1 MHIKKS
7 LGFTALRKM
16 LSKRFLQVEDFRKGD
31 VKYKLHDFFMSAF
44 AMMYF
49 QDPSLLSF
57 QERLQKACN
66 KNNLKTM
73 FDIESIPKD
82 SQLREILD
90 QAPTESV
97 EQLFPD
103 FLHQLQRGNQL
114 KTYQFL
120 DGRYLIPLDGSG
132 YFSSK
137 KICCPGCLQK
147 KNKKT
152 GEIRYH
158 HQILQ
163 AAIVHPD
170 MKQVLPLAPEPIKNT
185 DGTKKQD
192 CEINASKRIIS
203 KIRKTHPKL
212 KIIIT
217 GDGLYSKQPLIDE
230 LNKANMSYILV
241 AKPKDHKVLYE
252 WFDELQG
259 LGETQNYEFKDLKK
273 KKYVYEWVNKVPLN
287 GSEKSD
293 YVNFFTFKIINKGK
307 VTYKNSWVT
316 DIQID
321 KSNIKDLVKGGR
333 SRWKI
338 ENETFN
344 TLKNQGYHIEH
355 NFGHGKKNLST
366 TLFLLNLLA
375 FYTHQLLELT
385 DLLYQKCRKGFSSR
399 KEFWNQIRCTFR
411 FMVFESWEI
420 MVEMIIGPPE
430 FAPP

>member
-1 MHIKKS
+1 MHIKKN

-16 LSKRFLQVEDFRKGD
+16 LSKRFLQVEDPRKADG
-31 VKYKLHDFFMSAF
+31 KYRLHDFFMTGF

-57 QERLQKACN
+57 QHRLQIAHN

-73 FDIESIPKD
+73 FDVESIPKD
-82 SQLREILD
+82 SQLREVLD
-90 QAPTESV
+90 RASPKAV
-97 EQLFPD
+97 EELFSD
-103 FLHQLQRGNQL
+103 FLHQLQRGNHL
-114 KTYQFL
+114 KSYQFL
-120 DGRYLIPLDGSG
+120 DGRYLIPIDGSG

-137 KICCPGCLQK
+137 KICCPGCLK
-147 KNKKT
+147 KTNKKT

-170 MKQVLPLAPEPIKNT
+170 MKQVLPLAPESIKNT
-185 DGTKKQD
+185 DGSRKQD
-192 CEINASKRIIS
+192 CEINASKRIIP
-203 KIRKTHPKL
+203 KIRRSYPKL
-212 KIIIT
+212 NIIIS
-217 GDGLYSKQPLIDE
+217 GDGLYSKQPFINE
-230 LNKANMSYILV
+230 LKPANMSYILV

-252 WFDELQG
+252 WVDVLEQ
-259 LGETQNYEFKDLKK
+259 LGEIQKYEFKDLKGK
-273 KKYVYEWVNKVPLN
+273 RYVYNWINSVPLN

-293 YVNFFTFKIINKGK
+293 DVNFFKFKIINKDK
-307 VTYKNSWVT
+307 VTYKNSWIT
-316 DIQID
+316 DIHID
-321 KSNIKDLVKGGR
+321 RKNIKDLVKGGR
-333 SRWKI
+333 ARWKI

-344 TLKNQGYHIEH
+344 TLKTQGYHIEH
-355 NFGHGKKNLST
+355 NFGHGKENLST

-375 FYTHQLLELT
+375 FYTHQILELT

-411 FMVFESWEI
+411 FMVFKSWEW
-420 MVEMIIGPPE
+420 MLEKIIGPPE

>member
-1 MHIKKS
+1 
-7 LGFTALRKM
+7 M
-16 LSKRFLQVEDFRKGD
+16 LSKRFLQAEDTRQGD
-31 VKYKLHDFFMSAF
+31 VKYRSHDFFMTGF

-57 QERLQKACN
+57 QRRLQKAYN
-66 KNNLKTM
+66 QNNLKTM

-82 SQLREILD
+82 SQLREVLD
-90 QAPTESV
+90 KASTEELES
-97 EQLFPD
+97 LFPD
-103 FLHQLQRGNQL
+103 FLHQLQRGNHL
-114 KTYQFL
+114 KPYQFL

-137 KICCPGCLQK
+137 KICCSGCLQK

-170 MKQVLPLAPEPIKNT
+170 MKQVLPLAPESIKNT
-185 DGTKKQD
+185 DGSKKQD
-192 CEINASKRIIS
+192 CEINAGKRIIS
-203 KIRKTHPKL
+203 KIRNAHPKL

-217 GDGLYSKQPLIDE
+217 GDGLYSKQPFINE
-230 LNKANMSYILV
+230 LKIAGMSYILV
-241 AKPKDHKVLYE
+241 AKPKDHTTLYE
-252 WFDELQG
+252 WVDELAA
-259 LGETQNYEFKDLKK
+259 LGDLQRYEFKDLKG
-273 KKYVYEWVNKVPLN
+273 KKYRYEWINKVPLN
-287 GSEKSD
+287 GSEKAD
-293 YVNFFTFKIINKGK
+293 DINFFTFKIINKDK

-316 DIQID
+316 DIYID

-355 NFGHGKKNLST
+355 NFGHGKKNLSIN
-366 TLFLLNLLA
+366 FYLLNLLA
-375 FYTHQLLELT
+375 FYTHQILEFT
-385 DLLYQKCRKGFSSR
+385 DLLYQKCRQDFSSR

-411 FMVFESWEI
+411 FMVFESWEV
-420 MVEMIIGPPE
+420 MLEKIIGPPE
-430 FAPP
+430 FSPP